1 MDRKRFFKVLEPY
14 ADRLD
19 LDLITRAYALSERA
33 HGGQKRLSGEPFI
46 AHSAELAGILLELN
60 LIDTD
65 TVSAA
70 LLHDVIEDTET
81 TLGELEAEFGP
92 EIAQLVDGVTKIG
105 HLRFQIGRASCRE
118 RVEMPGGGTPNEAR
132 KQESC

>member
-14 ADRLD
+14 TDRLD

-92 EIAQLVDGVTKIG
+92 RSEERRVGKE
-105 HLRFQIGRASCRE
+105 CRS
-118 RVEMPGGGTPNEAR
+118 RWSR
-132 KQESC
+132 YR